1 MAGFLGN
8 GPKIFDP
15 GAEASISSK
24 GYSANFL
31 VNSYDTA
38 QGLTECFAQSGED
51 EPDGHAAIALQTAH
65 GFTAVG
71 KDLAEVVYRAIYAQE
86 NARVLMQAKALYKDE
101 EIRFFYPENVRA
113 CSKMNENAARKAFMG
128 WRADLP
134 SRR

>member
-15 GAEASISSK
+15 GAEASISSNS
-24 GYSANFL
+24 YSANFL
-31 VNSYDTA
+31 VNSYDIA
-38 QGLTECFAQSGED
+38 RGLTECFAQSGED

-65 GFTAVG
+65 RSTAVG
-71 KDLAEVVYRAIYAQE
+71 KDLAEVVYRAIYTQE
-86 NARVLMQAKALYKDE
+86 NARVLMQAKALYRE

-113 CSKMNENAARKAFMG
+113 CLKMNENAAEKAFMG
-128 WRADLP
+128 WRLDLP